1 MNKIVKN
8 FNFMLFG
15 NVFSRIIG
23 VLLTVYLAR
32 KFGPSYF
39 GIINFSNA
47 FITYFSMIASMGL
60 QSLGIVKI
68 AKDKENMKKDV
79 DIILSLRT
87 ILSIIAFIV
96 LLIVTI
102 CINKDI
108 NTKKMIV
115 ITGISI
121 LINSFCLDWVFNA
134 LQEMKY
140 ISYSIM
146 ISSFLSFILVFIPL
160 YLNMYT
166 KIYIVPIASAI
177 SSIISNIYLINI
189 YKKKGK
195 HKINFVVDFEQYK
208 YLISAAWPFFFSGIF
223 ATINCNI
230 DTLMLGFMRN
240 NYEVGLYNSVYKL
253 VNVLT
258 LFVSFIFVPLYPVFI
273 EYYNNKK
280 FDDISIVINK
290 VRKLMYIIAIPILVV
305 AFTLNQETIRIL
317 YGNKYIGA
325 SKVFTIL
332 IAYVSI
338 FYIREIYG
346 YELTA
351 WGLQKKYMK
360 IVLIS
365 SMFNVISNLIFI
377 PKYGI
382 NGAAINT
389 LISEVINIVLMY
401 RLSRKTL
408 HIKYDNKYIFHIII
422 SAIFMAIIIYVTKI
436 AATNIFVLIITA
448 GIVYCISILKLKVVT
463 IQEIKGLIGGKK

>member
-189 YKKKGK
+189 YKKR
-195 HKINFVVDFEQYK
+195 E
-208 YLISAAWPFFFSGIF
+208 
-223 ATINCNI
+223 NI
-230 DTLMLGFMRN
+230 R
-240 NYEVGLYNSVYKL
+240 
-253 VNVLT
+253 
-258 LFVSFIFVPLYPVFI
+258 
-273 EYYNNKK
+273 
-280 FDDISIVINK
+280 
-290 VRKLMYIIAIPILVV
+290 
-305 AFTLNQETIRIL
+305 
-317 YGNKYIGA
+317 
-325 SKVFTIL
+325 
-332 IAYVSI
+332 
-338 FYIREIYG
+338 
-346 YELTA
+346 
-351 WGLQKKYMK
+351 
-360 IVLIS
+360 
-365 SMFNVISNLIFI
+365 
-377 PKYGI
+377 
-382 NGAAINT
+382 
-389 LISEVINIVLMY
+389 
-401 RLSRKTL
+401 
-408 HIKYDNKYIFHIII
+408 
-422 SAIFMAIIIYVTKI
+422 
-436 AATNIFVLIITA
+436 
-448 GIVYCISILKLKVVT
+448 
-463 IQEIKGLIGGKK
+463 